1 MASVKEALVSEWLR
15 GHGGTGYRL
24 LPQETGTGK
33 PLTTRVDKVLPGS
46 SGGERTPGNPRQ
58 EAAPQTGKDEKDI
71 VQFMSRM
78 FYSQEGRNKHVSVK
92 VIRIGTLQ
100 GSCSVDCRTQDG
112 SAKAGAKYEH
122 TESRLHFQNGESVK
136 SFDVTLIDDDN
147 FDTTLDFHC
156 HMENPENC
164 VIQGD
169 MSVSKVL
176 IFDNDLF
183 PSSEFEPY
191 LQNINYV
198 EEGSLHAIGFKLLWA
213 FIRFTF
219 LHVPSIW
226 WKSIVAI
233 FLAQLGNAYYL
244 MTIYLKVYL
253 VDVCLNVKDESTMER
268 LLVPGSRGLT
278 AALLGLVWVLP
289 NFILVAADHFEMS
302 VLEMGFHIRQHLR
315 VNLFRKYLNYTR
327 HSRARV
333 PIQDLKTSMM
343 EDIPTLTRDGYLITF
358 EILKK
363 VCKVL
368 CVGWWLLKKHPR
380 SGIPLIIYPTLMLLW
395 LGSRYQRRLL
405 LLKKNGDG
413 VSDTQGWLLHA
424 EDSFELVNDYD
435 SRNAIVGK
443 FQKVLQDQR
452 KLVMALKSFSF
463 WSGIV
468 IPWITIIATGIY
480 IAAAGKLVTEGELS
494 LGSFLATIN
503 LYKDLG
509 DRFLGIFA
517 DFEALSEVI
526 DPLSVLTVQFNLET
540 DLPQRMMAHEE
551 HERYM
556 MQFLSENRP
565 PPLEVVTGSVYD
577 AIPILMKDV
586 VLKKKGDREDE
597 KVGSGT
603 LSASTPQGS
612 LIYVSGKSGSG
623 KSSLLSVITRD
634 ATPETGQV
642 LLPPHLRVV
651 HVSSVP
657 SFVKSMGPYA
667 NLVFG
672 VHPSPDFLVYAN
684 PERVGRI
691 LKRLSLDQN
700 WVYQAVLQD
709 SEDFLPHFSLEEEE
723 ADHEEDHYL
732 AHQEEEEEADEMP
745 SEAAPWYEKVSRSEA
760 KRLHLARGFIAN
772 PEVLVLHNP
781 LGDLDEHLAQDVVQ
795 MLRDFVDQRGLE
807 LDPETLHRRRR
818 RTAFFSTNDVFGEFA
833 TIADV
838 TCCLGESEIK
848 FDMKRPE
855 SHGWWKCAG

>member
-1 MASVKEALVSEWLR
+1 MATKEALVSEWLR
-15 GHGGTGYRL
+15 GNAGTGYRL
-24 LPQETGTGK
+24 LPQEASDK
-33 PLTTRVDKVLPGS
+33 PCVTTRVDKVLPSDGVNVGRGTVETS
-46 SGGERTPGNPRQ
+46 VPSESEQ
-58 EAAPQTGKDEKDI
+58 DI
-71 VQFMSRM
+71 VQFMSRI
-78 FYSQEGRNKHVSVK
+78 FYSEEGRTNRVSVK
-92 VIRIGTLQ
+92 VIRIGRLQ
-100 GSCSVDCRTQDG
+100 GSCSVKCRIQDG
-112 SAKAGAKYEH
+112 SAKAGAKYH
-122 TESRLHFQNGESVK
+122 HHESRLRFHEGESVK
-136 SFDVTLIDDDN
+136 SFEVELIDDDN
-147 FDTTLDFHC
+147 FDATLDFHC
-156 HMENPENC
+156 HMEKPENC
-164 VIQGD
+164 AIQGD

-198 EEGSLHAIGFKLLWA
+198 EEGTLHTIGFKLLWA

-268 LLVPGSRGLT
+268 LLVPGNRGLT
-278 AALLGLVWVLP
+278 AALLGLAWVMP

-363 VCKVL
+363 VCKVIF
-368 CVGWWLLKKHPR
+368 VAYYLLQKHPR
-380 SGIPLIIYPTLMLLW
+380 SGIPLAIYPTLMLLW
-395 LGSRYQRRLL
+395 LGSRYKRRLW

-468 IPWITIIATGIY
+468 IPWITVIATGFY
-480 IAAAGKLVTEGELS
+480 IATAGKLVTEGELS

-509 DRFLGIFA
+509 DRFLGICA

-540 DLPQRMMAHEE
+540 DLPQRMAAHEE

-556 MQFLSENRP
+556 LQYLSENKP
-565 PPLEVVTGSVYD
+565 PSLQSVTESAYD
-577 AIPILMKDV
+577 SIPILMKDV
-586 VLKKKGDREDE
+586 VLRNRHNRDE
-597 KVGSGT
+597 SRST
-603 LSASTPQGS
+603 ISATTPQGS
-612 LIYVSGKSGSG
+612 LVYVSGKSGSG
-623 KSSLLSVITRD
+623 KTSLLSMITRD
-634 ATPETGQV
+634 GLPETGQV

-651 HVSSVP
+651 HVSSMP
-657 SFVKSMGPYA
+657 SFVKSMGLYA
-667 NLVFG
+667 NIVFG
-672 VHPSPDFLVYAN
+672 VHPSPDYTVYAN
-684 PERVGRI
+684 PDRVGRI
-691 LKRLSLDQN
+691 LKRLSLHQSWLYD
-700 WVYQAVLQD
+700 AILEE
-709 SEDFLPHFSLEEEE
+709 SEDHVPHLSLEEEE
-723 ADHEEDHYL
+723 TEYEEDHYL
-732 AHQEEEEEADEMP
+732 GSHEEEEPEELP
-745 SEAAPWYEKVSRSEA
+745 EEAPWYEKMSRSEA
-760 KRLHLARGFIAN
+760 KRLHLARAFIAN
-772 PEVLVLHNP
+772 PEVMVLHNP
-781 LGDLDEHLAQDVVQ
+781 LGDLDENLAQDVAQ
-795 MLRDFVDQRGLE
+795 MLRDFVDHRGLE
-807 LDPETLHRRRR
+807 LDDKAFPWHRRRR
-818 RTAFFSTNDVFGEFA
+818 RTAFFSANDVFGEFK
-833 TIADV
+833 TLADV
-838 TCCLGESEIK
+838 TCSLGDQSEVVSFETCAKTESK
-848 FDMKRPE
+848 P
-855 SHGWWKCAG
+855 GWWNCA